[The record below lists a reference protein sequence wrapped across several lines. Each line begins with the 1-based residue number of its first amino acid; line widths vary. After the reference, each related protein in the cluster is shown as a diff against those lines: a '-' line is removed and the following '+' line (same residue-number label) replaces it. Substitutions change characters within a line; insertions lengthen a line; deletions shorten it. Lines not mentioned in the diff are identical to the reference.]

1 MKIAIPLDGRVRTV
15 LHTSFL
21 IARRETDKT
30 YSVTGDALQMSGVSP
45 EQLLILP
52 DSVEIASGQTVTA
65 DMEAQALALETFT
78 TMNAEEALS
87 EALGLL
93 LRTAVADG
101 KVTDAE

>member
-1 MKIAIPLDGRVRTV
+1 
-15 LHTSFL
+15 
-21 IARRETDKT
+21 
-30 YSVTGDALQMSGVSP
+30 
-45 EQLLILP
+45 
-52 DSVEIASGQTVTA
+52 
-65 DMEAQALALETFT
+65 MEAQAQALETFT

>member
-52 DSVEIASGQTVTA
+52 DSVESASGQTVTA
-65 DMEAQALALETFT
+65 DMEAQAQALETFT

>member
-52 DSVEIASGQTVTA
+52 DSVEIASGQTVMA
-65 DMEAQALALETFT
+65 DMEAQAQALETFT

>member
-65 DMEAQALALETFT
+65 DMEAQAQALETFT